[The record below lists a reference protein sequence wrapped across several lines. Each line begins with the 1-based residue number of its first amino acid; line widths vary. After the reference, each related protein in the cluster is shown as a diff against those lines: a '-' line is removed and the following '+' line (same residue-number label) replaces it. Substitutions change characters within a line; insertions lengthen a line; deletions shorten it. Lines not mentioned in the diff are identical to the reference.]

1 MNTKHDQQITADTP
15 LYNSRIVDTYI
26 KLLKQKYSYVDID
39 EVLEY
44 ADMKAYE
51 IADHGRWFSQD
62 QIDRFHA
69 IIAHKTGNENIS
81 REAGRH
87 AASPGT
93 LGVWRQYMMGLIGPA
108 KVYERLGADASR
120 ISKSSIYETRQL
132 ARNIIEI
139 SVTPRAGTHEKP
151 FQCENRMGFWEA
163 LVNASGRRLHSIR
176 HPQCMFKGDTCCRYV
191 ISWENKGSMIW
202 KTARNIAF
210 FVLLFGCLAFG
221 FVDLRLAASTLAPI
235 SALIFFMLSI
245 VGEHM
250 EKREIKSILDNL
262 QISSNELIEQ
272 IESNYNNSRLT
283 NEIGEIL
290 ANQTA
295 IEGVLSEVIQLF
307 KKRLNFD
314 RGLIMLTNPEGNRLI
329 FRAGFGYTQD
339 KIQLLKQSAFHL
351 DRPNARGV
359 FVTCFKEQKPYLV
372 NDLSEIGHRLSS
384 RSKAFAQK
392 MGSQSFICCPI
403 ICDKKSLGVL
413 AVDNLRSKT
422 PLVESDLS
430 LLQGIAHVMGISFRN
445 VELIDARDRQM
456 QSILHTLAA
465 SIDARDPLTAGHSAK
480 VTEYALGIC
489 QELELSKQYS
499 EVIRIAALL
508 HDYGKIGVPDA
519 ILKKPGRLTRA
530 EYEIV
535 KTHAMKSRHILEQ
548 INFRG
553 LMSQVPEIAGAHHE
567 KIDGSGYPLGLEG
580 DQIPLGARIIAVAD
594 FFEAVTAKRHYR
606 DPLPMDVA
614 FHLLDKE
621 RGIHFESKIVDAFRR
636 YYRKTHL
643 FDQSNDSSYQKVS

>member
-1 MNTKHDQQITADTP
+1 MPDQQITADTP

-26 KLLKQKYSYVDID
+26 KLIKQKYSYVDID

-51 IADHGRWFSQD
+51 IADHGRWFSQE

-69 IIAHKTGNENIS
+69 IITHKTGNENIS

-93 LGVWRQYMMGLIGPA
+93 LGVWRQYMMRLIGPA
-108 KVYERLGADASR
+108 RVYERLGTDASR

-139 SVTPRAGTHEKP
+139 SVTPRKGAHEKP
-151 FQCENRMGFWEA
+151 FQCENRKGFWEA
-163 LVNASGRRLHSIR
+163 LVSASGRRLHSIR
-176 HPQCMFKGDTCCRYV
+176 HPQCMFKGDTSCRYV

-221 FVDLRLAASTLAPI
+221 FIDLRMAASTLAPI

-250 EKREIKSILDNL
+250 EKREFKSILDNL

-329 FRAGFGYTQD
+329 FRAGFGYAQD

-489 QELELSKQYS
+489 HELRLSKQYS

-519 ILKKPGRLTRA
+519 ILKKPGRLTRG

-567 KIDGSGYPLGLEG
+567 KVDGSGYPLGLEG

-621 RGIHFESKIVDAFRR
+621 RGIHFESKIVDAFKR

-643 FDQSNDSSYQKVS
+643 FGQSSDNGYQKVS